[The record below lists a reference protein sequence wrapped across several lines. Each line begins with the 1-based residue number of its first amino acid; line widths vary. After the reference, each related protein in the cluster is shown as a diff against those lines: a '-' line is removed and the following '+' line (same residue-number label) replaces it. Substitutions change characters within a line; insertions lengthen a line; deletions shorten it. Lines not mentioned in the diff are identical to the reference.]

1 LITEVSYVASNGES
15 YHKARKIRTDII
27 LMHIYFKWNIIN
39 VIDVATKI
47 KELDIPIIFL
57 ISHSKSPKN
66 QNIGTI

>member
-1 LITEVSYVASNGES
+1 
-15 YHKARKIRTDII
+15 
-27 LMHIYFKWNIIN
+27 MHIYFKWNIIN

-66 QNIGTI
+66 QKTKILVTFDYIISPMIVTN

>member
-1 LITEVSYVASNGES
+1 
-15 YHKARKIRTDII
+15 
-27 LMHIYFKWNIIN
+27 MHIYFKWNIIN

-47 KELDIPIIFL
+47 KELDKPIIFL